1 MMFYIE
7 QMRRL
12 IRKYDKVVKK
22 YYVQY
27 LSGYDVITLKEAT
40 KVRVYLNL
48 DSIWLRYNHILM
60 GTKSYILRELVASV
74 VKLSPS
80 YGRIWDFCQMRTTC

>member
-40 KVRVYLNL
+40 KVYLNL
-48 DSIWLRYNHILM
+48 DDIWFKFNHISV
-60 GTKSYILRELVASV
+60 GTKNYFLRELVVSV
-74 VKLSPS
+74 FEFSLS
-80 YGRIWDFCQMRTTC
+80 YGRIWDF

>member
-1 MMFYIE
+1 
-7 QMRRL
+7 MRRL

-48 DSIWLRYNHILM
+48 NSIWFRYNHILV
-60 GTKSYILRELVASV
+60 GTKSNILRELVVSV
-74 VKLSPS
+74 FKFSPS
-80 YGRIWDFCQMRTTC
+80 YGRTWDFCQMRTIC

>member
-40 KVRVYLNL
+40 KVYLNL
-48 DSIWLRYNHILM
+48 DNILLKCNHISV
-60 GTKSYILRELVASV
+60 GTKSYLLRELVVSV
-74 VKLSPS
+74 FEFSLS
-80 YGRIWDFCQMRTTC
+80 YGRIWDF

>member
-40 KVRVYLNL
+40 KVREYLNL
-48 DSIWLRYNHILM
+48 NNTWFKCNHILV
-60 GTKSYILRELVASV
+60 GTKSYILRELVVSV
-74 VKLSPS
+74 FEFLPS
-80 YGRIWDFCQMRTTC
+80 YGRIWVF

>member
-1 MMFYIE
+1 
-7 QMRRL
+7 MRRL

-40 KVRVYLNL
+40 KVREYLNL
-48 DSIWLRYNHILM
+48 NNPWLKCNHILV
-60 GTKSYILRELVASV
+60 GTKSYILRELVVSV
-74 VKLSPS
+74 FEFSPS
-80 YGRIWDFCQMRTTC
+80 YGRIWVF